1 MGNLDLSRKA
11 DIEKL
16 ASIGKKVY
24 EKIKDQYEPKN
35 NGKYLA
41 IEPESG
47 EAFMHDDAAYAMIKA
62 QKKYPKRLFFV
73 LKIGC
78 EAAFTSMSPILL
90 PN

>member
-1 MGNLDLSRKA
+1 MSNLDLSQKA

-16 ASIGKKVY
+16 ACDGKKVY
-24 EKIKDQYEPKN
+24 EKIKNQYEPKY

-47 EAFMHDDAAYAMIKA
+47 EAFMHNDAAYAMIKA
-62 QKKYPKRLFFV
+62 KKKYPERLFFV

-78 EAAFTSMSPILL
+78 EVAETSLSPHFI
-90 PN
+90 